1 MERQGT
7 DMVPLGRDGFFKDPF
22 FSSTWEEFD
31 QDRNQIM
38 KKSGNGFWDKV
49 ESDMA
54 DFEASVAAMEAD
66 MNQRMAPFKPGVPS
80 WALPQNQHKNWSIT
94 NEMDNSLPSTSSSM
108 ICKDEVN
115 TNKDKWEISI
125 DVSNFSPDNLKVKV
139 TGDVVVVSG
148 SQVQIF
154 TKSQA
159 LMGNILIH
167 HRRAAIQVMTTV
179 PAQVNLSADPIHCH
193 LDVILTL

>member
-1 MERQGT
+1 MERQAT

-94 NEMDNSLPSTSSSM
+94 NEMDNSFPSTSSSM
-108 ICKDEVN
+108 MCKDDIN
-115 TNKDKWEISI
+115 INKDKWEISI

-148 SQVQIF
+148 SQVNNF
-154 TKSQA
+154 
-159 LMGNILIH
+159 
-167 HRRAAIQVMTTV
+167 RRLKATDGSYFET
-179 PAQVNLSADPIHCH
+179 S
-193 LDVILTL
+193 